1 MKILEMQDSNNEKK
15 VKFKAIDFFIFTK
28 KF

>member
-1 MKILEMQDSNNEKK
+1 MKSLEMKNSNNEKK
-15 VKFKAIDFFIFTK
+15 VKFKAVDFFIFTK